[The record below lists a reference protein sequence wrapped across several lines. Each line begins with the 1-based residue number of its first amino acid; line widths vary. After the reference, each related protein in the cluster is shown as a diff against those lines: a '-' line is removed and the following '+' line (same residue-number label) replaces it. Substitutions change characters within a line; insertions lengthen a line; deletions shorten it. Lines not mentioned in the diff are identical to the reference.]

1 MCAPARYRGVVVAV
15 DPQRLDAS
23 ALAVGAALGA
33 ALGRCELLSVAPLG
47 ARTELIA
54 AHLARAAHRCGTGD
68 VQGVVVQSDDPASAI
83 IEHVGDDRLLVMG
96 CGATHP
102 MRLPNAGDVGRNIL
116 GTTSQPVLVVGP
128 GVSTTFDPHAPLI
141 VCAGEDRPPPLVVTA
156 VERWL
161 GSFDNSDTWVTRVVP
176 TSTDVG
182 RCGART
188 AEHWTE
194 MLRHNDVPA
203 QVRILHGGDP
213 TEWLNDF
220 VAQLPNGVY
229 VASSSRYT
237 DRRRHLHSTTR
248 DLIRRSRHPVLVVPI
263 RAHNAAEV
271 ARRMSE
277 S

>member
-1 MCAPARYRGVVVAV
+1 MSSSRWTHSDSMLRRSPSERRWAPR
-15 DPQRLDAS
+15 S
-23 ALAVGAALGA
+23 
-33 ALGRCELLSVAPLG
+33 GRCELLSVAPLG
-47 ARTELIA
+47 ARTELIN
-54 AHLARAAHRCGTGD
+54 AHLARAAHLCGTGD
-68 VQGVVVQSDDPASAI
+68 VQGVVVQSDDPSTAI
-83 IEHVGDDRLLVMG
+83 IEHVGDDRLLVIG

-102 MRLPNAGDVGRNIL
+102 MAVAQTWATSGAAFSGRQANRYSSSDPGCRPRSTPRPAHRVCGRGPTAAPRRDRGRTLAGQFRQHRHVGHP
-116 GTTSQPVLVVGP
+116 S
-128 GVSTTFDPHAPLI
+128 
-141 VCAGEDRPPPLVVTA
+141 RP
-156 VERWL
+156 
-161 GSFDNSDTWVTRVVP
+161 DQH
-176 TSTDVG
+176 
-182 RCGART
+182 RCRSLGART

-194 MLRHNDVPA
+194 MLRHNDVSA

-213 TEWLNDF
+213 TQWLNDF

-263 RAHNAAEV
+263 RAQEAAQV